1 MGTFIQKGVRDIIKE
16 VALKTNLPIKSVEDI
31 IISEFEF
38 VRSEMQKGVR
48 GDESSF
54 KSILLKYL
62 GTFAFHRDKHMAI
75 EYNIKKV
82 NEEHNREL
90 QSEE

>member
-1 MGTFIQKGVRDIIKE
+1 
-16 VALKTNLPIKSVEDI
+16 
-31 IISEFEF
+31 
-38 VRSEMQKGVR
+38 MQKGVR